1 MNNNQLT
8 RWEDFG
14 PRQRQKKSCL
24 QKPFED
30 ELELERRMFVFEYRL
45 EKQITY
51 MFFPPSWDWTDSF
64 GDQSSLISRFERDN
78 PGVGMYRPW
87 GRDRAQ
93 RHVICHVLRA
103 PMCFLVFV

>member
-51 MFFPPSWDWTDSF
+51 MFFLQVGT
-64 GDQSSLISRFERDN
+64 GQTALAI
-78 PGVGMYRPW
+78 GV
-87 GRDRAQ
+87 
-93 RHVICHVLRA
+93 H
-103 PMCFLVFV
+103 

>member
-51 MFFPPSWDWTDSF
+51 MFFLRVGT
-64 GDQSSLISRFERDN
+64 GQAALAI
-78 PGVGMYRPW
+78 GV
-87 GRDRAQ
+87 
-93 RHVICHVLRA
+93 H
-103 PMCFLVFV
+103 

>member
-14 PRQRQKKSCL
+14 PRQRPKKSCL

-51 MFFPPSWDWTDSF
+51 MFF
-64 GDQSSLISRFERDN
+64 LR
-78 PGVGMYRPW
+78 VGTGQTALAIRV
-87 GRDRAQ
+87 
-93 RHVICHVLRA
+93 H
-103 PMCFLVFV
+103 

>member
-51 MFFPPSWDWTDSF
+51 MFF
-64 GDQSSLISRFERDN
+64 LR
-78 PGVGMYRPW
+78 VGT
-87 GRDRAQ
+87 GQTAL
-93 RHVICHVLRA
+93 VIRVH
-103 PMCFLVFV
+103 

>member
-1 MNNNQLT
+1 MNYNQLT

-51 MFFPPSWDWTDSF
+51 MFF
-64 GDQSSLISRFERDN
+64 L
-78 PGVGMYRPW
+78 
-87 GRDRAQ
+87 
-93 RHVICHVLRA
+93 
-103 PMCFLVFV
+103 